1 MKDGAI
7 SQEGE
12 PSNHRD
18 KQGKKYQESKRRIAI
33 KDYPLGLNQE
43 SYSLLNDLKE
53 RKVDMTFAQT
63 LELVP
68 KLCREWRKVVSISK
82 KGRRKLL
89 L

>member
-1 MKDGAI
+1 MEPYHKRENLVIIGI
-7 SQEGE
+7 SKERHLKNQ
-12 PSNHRD
+12 R
-18 KQGKKYQESKRRIAI
+18 KCI